1 MVNRDKDCH
10 KRVTQDDIANTIGG
24 VVVDQGKEDLL
35 TLISNKKSTKI
46 WNISKNDQLRNHVK
60 RYIETI

>member
-10 KRVTQDDIANTIGG
+10 NRVTQDDIANTIGG
-24 VVVDQGKEDLL
+24 VVVDQGKDLL

-46 WNISKNDQLRNHVK
+46 
-60 RYIETI
+60 

>member
-10 KRVTQDDIANTIGG
+10 NRVTQDDIANTIGG
-24 VVVDQGKEDLL
+24 VGVDHGKEDLL

-46 WNISKNDQLRNHVK
+46 VFLEMID
-60 RYIETI
+60 